1 MFADI
6 KETYYGLKSA
16 QYAAI
21 SQITHHVIVE
31 SNGTPDLSRLDLHTE
46 DYESYR
52 HPYVYIEA
60 PDPARKTVK
69 SLKVIDGTLIVET
82 DFGDCRLECD
92 NPDILLAQ
100 TLESISWF
108 LYNREFKNNER

>member
-1 MFADI
+1 MFTDI
-6 KETYYGLKSA
+6 TETYYGLKSD
-16 QYAAI
+16 QCAAI

-31 SNGTPDLSRLDLHTE
+31 GHGTPNFAQLDLHTE

-60 PDPARKTVK
+60 PDPARASVK
-69 SLKVIDGTLIVET
+69 SLKVVDGSLIVET
-82 DFGDCRLECD
+82 DSGDCRLECD

-108 LYNREFKNNER
+108 LYNRIFRNNER